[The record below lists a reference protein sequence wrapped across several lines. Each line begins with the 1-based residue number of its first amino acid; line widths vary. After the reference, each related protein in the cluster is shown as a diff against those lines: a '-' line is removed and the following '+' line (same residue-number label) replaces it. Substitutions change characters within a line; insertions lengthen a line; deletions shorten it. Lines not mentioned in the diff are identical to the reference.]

1 MLEQPK
7 NFIMSKFYQ
16 SHAKISKPTGA
27 TAPFEKVK
35 EIIWM
40 ILTRFIYK

>member
-7 NFIMSKFYQ
+7 IMIMSKFYQ

-27 TAPFEKVK
+27 TAPVEKVIK
-35 EIIWM
+35 ISSNEN
-40 ILTRFIYK
+40 